1 MIVPHLVSPSGVDHL
16 SGLITI
22 LPLYV
27 GPDQLMPLASALG
40 AIIGV
45 LLLFWHRAVSLG
57 WKVWQSIIKRTP
69 NVTNRSGN

>member
-1 MIVPHLVSPSGVDHL
+1 MIVPHLISPSGVDHL
-16 SGLITI
+16 SSLVTL

-45 LLLFWHRAVSLG
+45 LLLFWHRAVDLSR
-57 WKVWQSIIKRTP
+57 KVWQSITQKTP
-69 NVTNRSGN
+69 DATDRSGN

>member
-1 MIVPHLVSPSGVDHL
+1 MIVPHLVSPFGVDHL
-16 SGLITI
+16 SSLVTI

-45 LLLFWHRAVSLG
+45 LLLFWHRAVGLG
-57 WKVWQSIIKRTP
+57 RKVWQSITHKTP
-69 NVTNRSGN
+69 DATDRSGN